1 MRKVFLTVRVIALII
16 CIVSPLYPGTITL
29 LHSNDTHGT
38 YRPYKIRKDGIER
51 LVGGME
57 AVSHYL
63 NGIRAREKN
72 VLVIDTGDILTGTL
86 AATIEYQGVI
96 GGVMVDFFNRLGYD
110 IWGFGNHEFD
120 KGQKNTQGLIKLAK
134 FPTVM
139 SNVVYEQDNKLFSP
153 EPYHI
158 MVRDGLKVGIIAAM
172 EENFLTEVHK
182 DRIEG
187 LNVLPLISTLNSY
200 VPLLDKQTDLIVV
213 IAHSSFNDGVRIA
226 KNVPGIDVVLVAA
239 EDGKFQDV
247 NGVLVKSTFGHQKT
261 LGFLKL
267 EVKKDRIAD
276 YEEKLIWLW
285 ADMELSPSQSITSLV
300 KEVDELVGTEY
311 RKIIG
316 EVKIDLTLQKY
327 PNEMAQVESS
337 LGNWITDVM
346 RWQTGA
352 QIGLHNSGAIR
363 ADILA
368 GPICMEEIFEVC
380 PFRNTLLVFKLSGQ
394 QLKQAFEMDVERN
407 QDRLQISGM
416 KYRYYAKAAKPF
428 GQRVAYLE
436 VNGDVLVKDGN
447 VLLPEKTYTVV
458 SNDYLVGHAEQK
470 YFGFPVS
477 FPQVKELPLNQA
489 LKEWL
494 DKFKVL
500 EYRVEGRIKEI
511 NRDH

>member
-1 MRKVFLTVRVIALII
+1 MRKVFLTVRIIALII
-16 CIVSPLYPGTITL
+16 CIVSPLYPSTITL

-38 YRPYKIRKDGIER
+38 YRSYKVRKDGAER

-63 NGIRAREKN
+63 NGIRAREEN
-72 VLVIDTGDILTGTL
+72 VLMIDTGDILTGTL
-86 AATIEYQGVI
+86 AAALEYQGVT
-96 GGVMVDFFNRLGYD
+96 GGVMVEFFNRLGYD

-120 KGQKNTQGLIKLAK
+120 KGQKNMQGLIKLAK

-139 SNVVYEQDNKLFSP
+139 SNIVYEKDNKLFSP

-158 MVRDGLKVGIIAAM
+158 MVKEELKVGIIAAM

-182 DRIEG
+182 DRIVG
-187 LNVLPLISTLNSY
+187 LNVLPIISTLNSY
-200 VPLLDKQTDLIVV
+200 VPLMDEQTDLIVV
-213 IAHSSFNDGVRIA
+213 IAHSTFNEGVRIA
-226 KNVPGIDVVLVAA
+226 RNVPGIDVVLVAA

-261 LGFLKL
+261 LGLLKL
-267 EVKKDRIAD
+267 EVQNDRIAD
-276 YEEKLIWLW
+276 YDEKLIWLW
-285 ADMELSPSQSITSLV
+285 ADMDLSPSHSITSLV

-316 EVKIDLTLQKY
+316 EAKIDLTLQRY

-346 RWQTGA
+346 RWQTGT

-363 ADILA
+363 ADLLA

-380 PFRNTLLVFKLSGQ
+380 PFRNTLLVFKLTGQ

-416 KYRYYAKAAKPF
+416 KYRYYAKGAKPF
-428 GQRVAYLE
+428 GQRVDYLE
-436 VNGDVLVKDGN
+436 VNGDILVKGGK
-447 VLLPEKTYTVV
+447 VFAPEKTYTVV
-458 SNDYLVGHAEQK
+458 SNDYLVGQAEEK

-477 FPQVKELPLNQA
+477 DPQIKGLQLIQA

-500 EYRVEGRIKEI
+500 EYRVEERIKEI
-511 NRDH
+511 SRNR